1 MQTFLDRHREKIVGV
16 LSGFDRLLFRGTLR
30 CLEYRKGWEAF
41 LLIHRVLLKDFCAFA
56 QRLSEEVK
64 EHAKAF
70 AAKHGRPLI
79 YLASPAISKE
89 DFARRLM
96 QRDGIQ
102 QGLICVL
109 TCVEPCRAFKVRRN
123 RETRHLEF
131 SLATRKCLFIYF
143 YFADREFGLMHVRLQ
158 TWLPMPMQVCLNGRE
173 YLAKRMDRAGIGY
186 EQHDNCFTRI
196 DDLPRAQAMLKDLE
210 QRNWPVFLSALAKR
224 LNPLM
229 ASNHRLNL
237 RPYYWTIRE
246 SEYAT
251 DVLFQS
257 PAALKEIYPALV
269 NHAIQHF
276 SCGDTLR
283 FLGRRRINRHF
294 TGEASANVKSRPEGV
309 RIKHWVEENSIKM
322 YDKHGSVLRIETTI
336 NNPRRFKV
344 RRPATRNGRPCM
356 GWIPMRKSVADIS
369 RRAELG
375 LAANGRY
382 LEALGVVG
390 KPSPTRFLLDPVSKP
405 VVHQGRA
412 YRSLRPIAPE
422 EAKLFALLLDGQFLL
437 QGFRN
442 KDVRQRLLADP
453 GSDALQRQKAAGK
466 ITRLF
471 RLLRAHRLIRKVSK
485 TFYYRVTPK
494 GQHVM
499 STALQLREL
508 NLYALAA

>member
-1 MQTFLDRHREKIVGV
+1 MQAFLDRHRERIVGV
-16 LSGFDRLLFRGTLR
+16 LSGFDRVLFRGTLR
-30 CLEYRKGWEAF
+30 SLEYQKGFEAF
-41 LLIHRVLLKDFCAFA
+41 LATHRVLYKEFGTFA
-56 QRLSEEVK
+56 ERLSDEVK
-64 EHAKAF
+64 AHAKAF
-70 AAKHGRPLI
+70 AKHHGRPLI

-89 DFARRLM
+89 DFARRMM

-109 TCVEPCRAFKVRRN
+109 TCVEPCRAFQVSRN

-131 SLATRKCLFIYF
+131 GLATRKCLSIYF

-158 TWLPMPMQVCLNGRE
+158 TWLPMPIQVCINGRE

-186 EQHDNCFTRI
+186 EQCDNCFTRI

-210 QRNWPVFLSALAKR
+210 QRNWCAFLSALAKR

-229 ASNHRLNL
+229 APGHRLNL
-237 RPYYWTIRE
+237 LPYYWTIRE

-251 DVLFQS
+251 DVIFKS
-257 PAALKEIYPALV
+257 PSALKAIYPALV

-276 SCGDTLR
+276 SCSDTMR
-283 FLGRRRINRHF
+283 FLGRGTNRRF
-294 TGEASANVKSRPEGV
+294 SGEASTNVKSRPEGV

-322 YDKHGSVLRIETTI
+322 YDKEGSVLRIETTI

-344 RRPATRNGRPCM
+344 RRPATRNGRSCL

-390 KPSPTRFLLDPVSKP
+390 EPSPTRFLLDPVSKP
-405 VVHQGRA
+405 VVRKGRA
-412 YRSLRPIAPE
+412 YRPLRPIAPE
-422 EAKLFALLLDGQFLL
+422 EAKLFTLLLDGQFLL

-442 KDVRQRLLADP
+442 KDVRERLLGDP
-453 GSDALQRQKAAGK
+453 GIDAKARQQAAGK
-466 ITRLF
+466 VTRLF

-485 TFYYRVTPK
+485 TFYYRVTQR

-499 STALQLREL
+499 STALRLREIH
-508 NLYALAA
+508 LYALAA

>member
-1 MQTFLDRHREKIVGV
+1 MQAFLDRHRESIVGV
-16 LSGFDRLLFRGTLR
+16 LSGFDRVLFRGTLR
-30 CLEYRKGWEAF
+30 SLEYQKGFEAF
-41 LLIHRVLLKDFCAFA
+41 LATHRVRYKDFGTFA
-56 QRLSEEVK
+56 ERLSDEVK
-64 EHAKAF
+64 THAKAF
-70 AAKHGRPLI
+70 AKHHGRPLI

-89 DFARRLM
+89 DFARRMM

-109 TCVEPCRAFKVRRN
+109 TCVEPCRAFQVRRN

-131 SLATRKCLFIYF
+131 GLATRKCLFVYF

-158 TWLPMPMQVCLNGRE
+158 TWLPMPIQVCLNGRE

-186 EQHDNCFTRI
+186 EQCDNCFTRI
-196 DDLPRAQAMLKDLE
+196 DDLPRAQAMLNDLE
-210 QRNWPVFLSALAKR
+210 QRNWCAFLSALAKR
-224 LNPLM
+224 LNPLL
-229 ASNHRLNL
+229 APGHRLNL
-237 RPYYWTIRE
+237 LPYYWTIRE

-251 DVLFQS
+251 DVIFKS
-257 PAALKEIYPALV
+257 PSALKAIYPALV

-276 SCGDTLR
+276 SCSDTLR
-283 FLGRRRINRHF
+283 FLGRGTNRRF
-294 TGEASANVKSRPEGV
+294 SGEASTNVKSRPEGV

-322 YDKHGSVLRIETTI
+322 YDKEGSVLRIETTI

-356 GWIPMRKSVADIS
+356 AWIPMRKSVADIS

-390 KPSPTRFLLDPVSKP
+390 EPSPTRFLLDPVSKP
-405 VVHQGRA
+405 VVREGRA
-412 YRSLRPIAPE
+412 YRPLRPIAPA

-442 KDVRQRLLADP
+442 KDVRERLLGDL
-453 GSDALQRQKAAGK
+453 GTDAKARQQAAGK

-485 TFYYRVTPK
+485 TFYYRVTPR

-508 NLYALAA
+508 NLYTLAA

>member
-16 LSGFDRLLFRGTLR
+16 LSGFDRVLFRGTLR
-30 CLEYRKGWEAF
+30 SLEYPKGFEAF
-41 LLIHRVLLKDFCAFA
+41 LATHRVLYKDFGTFA
-56 QRLSEEVK
+56 QGLSDEVK
-64 EHAKAF
+64 AHAKAF
-70 AAKHGRPLI
+70 AKRHGRPLI

-89 DFARRLM
+89 DFARRIM
-96 QRDGIQ
+96 QRDSIQ

-109 TCVEPCRAFKVRRN
+109 TCVEPCRAFQVRRN
-123 RETRHLEF
+123 GETRHLEF
-131 SLATRKCLFIYF
+131 GLGTRKCLFIYF

-158 TWLPMPMQVCLNGRE
+158 TWLPMPIQVCLNGRQ
-173 YLAKRMDRAGIGY
+173 YLAKRMDRASIAY

-210 QRNWPVFLSALAKR
+210 RRNWPLFLSALAKR

-229 ASNHRLNL
+229 APGHRLNL
-237 RPYYWTIRE
+237 RAYYWTIRE

-251 DVLFQS
+251 DVLFKS
-257 PAALKEIYPALV
+257 PADLKAIYPTLV

-276 SCGDTLR
+276 SCNDTMR
-283 FLGRRRINRHF
+283 FLGRGTNRRF
-294 TGEASANVKSRPEGV
+294 SGEASTNVKSRPEGV

-322 YDKHGSVLRIETTI
+322 YDKEGSVLRIETTI

-356 GWIPMRKSVADIS
+356 AWIPMRKSVADIS

-390 KPSPTRFLLDPVSKP
+390 EPSPTRFLLDPVSKP
-405 VVHQGRA
+405 VVRQGRG
-412 YRSLRPIAPE
+412 YRPLRPIAPE
-422 EAKLFALLLDGQFLL
+422 EAGLFALLLDGQFVL

-442 KDVRQRLLADP
+442 KDVRERLLGDP
-453 GSDALQRQKAAGK
+453 GPDAKARQQAAAK
-466 ITRLF
+466 ITRLL
-471 RLLRAHRLIRKVSK
+471 RLLRAHRLIRKVSQ
-485 TFYYRVTPK
+485 TFYYRVTNR
-494 GQHVM
+494 GVRVM
-499 STALQLREL
+499 TTALQVREL

>member
-1 MQTFLDRHREKIVGV
+1 MQAFLDRHGERIVGV
-16 LSGFDRLLFRGTLR
+16 LSGFDRVLFRGTLR
-30 CLEYRKGWEAF
+30 SLEYQKGFEAF
-41 LLIHRVLLKDFCAFA
+41 LATHRVLYKDFATFA
-56 QRLSEEVK
+56 ERLSDEVK
-64 EHAKAF
+64 AHAKAF
-70 AAKHGRPLI
+70 AKHHGRPLI
-79 YLASPAISKE
+79 YLASPAVSKE
-89 DFARRLM
+89 DFARRM
-96 QRDGIQ
+96 MRRDGIR

-131 SLATRKCLFIYF
+131 GLATRKCLFIYF

-158 TWLPMPMQVCLNGRE
+158 TWLPMPIQVCINGRE

-196 DDLPRAQAMLKDLE
+196 DDLPRAQQMLKDLE

-229 ASNHRLNL
+229 APSHRLNL
-237 RPYYWTIRE
+237 RGYYWTIRE

-251 DVLFQS
+251 DVIFQS
-257 PAALKEIYPALV
+257 QAALKEIYPALV

-276 SCGDTLR
+276 SCKDTMR
-283 FLGRRRINRHF
+283 FLGRGTNRRF
-294 TGEASANVKSRPEGV
+294 SGEASTNVKSRPEGV

-322 YDKHGSVLRIETTI
+322 YDKEGSVLRIETTI

-356 GWIPMRKSVADIS
+356 GWIPMRKSVVDIS

-390 KPSPTRFLLDPVSKP
+390 EPSPTRFLLDPVSKP
-405 VVHQGRA
+405 VVREGRA
-412 YRSLRPIAPE
+412 YRPLRPIAPE

-442 KDVRQRLLADP
+442 KDLRERLLGDP
-453 GSDALQRQKAAGK
+453 GPDPKARQQAAGK

-471 RLLRAHRLIRKVSK
+471 RLLRAHHLIRKVSK
-485 TFYYRVTPK
+485 TFYYRVTSR

>member
-16 LSGFDRLLFRGTLR
+16 LSGFDRILFRGTWR
-30 CLEYRKGWEAF
+30 CLEYQKGFEAF
-41 LLIHRVLLKDFCAFA
+41 LATHRVLYKHFGAFA
-56 QRLSEEVK
+56 QRLSDEVK
-64 EHAKAF
+64 THAKAF
-70 AAKHGRPLI
+70 AAKHDRPLI
-79 YLASPAISKE
+79 YLASPAVSKE
-89 DFARRLM
+89 DFARRIM
-96 QRDGIQ
+96 QRDGIR

-123 RETRHLEF
+123 RQTRHLEF
-131 SLATRKCLFIYF
+131 GLATRKCLFLYF
-143 YFADREFGLMHVRLQ
+143 YFADREFGLMHIRLQ
-158 TWLPMPMQVCLNGRE
+158 TWLPMPIQVCLNGRE
-173 YLAKRMDRAGIGY
+173 YLARRMDKAGIGY
-186 EQHDNCFTRI
+186 EQRDNCFTRI
-196 DDLPRAQAMLKDLE
+196 DDLPRAQAMLNDLE
-210 QRNWPVFLSALAKR
+210 QRNWPIFLGALAKR
-224 LNPLM
+224 LNPLL
-229 ASNHRLNL
+229 AAGHRLNL

-251 DVLFQS
+251 DVLFRS
-257 PAALKEIYPALV
+257 PAALKAIYPALV

-276 SCGDTLR
+276 SCSDTMR
-283 FLGRRRINRHF
+283 FLGRGTNSRF
-294 TGEASANVKSRPEGV
+294 SGEASTNVKSRPEGV

-322 YDKHGSVLRIETTI
+322 YDKEGSVLRIETTI

-390 KPSPTRFLLDPVSKP
+390 EPSPTRFLLDPVSQQ
-405 VVHQGRA
+405 VVCEGRA
-412 YRSLRPIAPE
+412 YRPLRPIAPE
-422 EAKLFALLLDGQFLL
+422 EAKLFTLLLQGQFHL

-442 KDVRQRLLADP
+442 KDVRERLLGDP
-453 GSDALQRQKAAGK
+453 GEDSAARRKAAGK

-471 RLLRAHRLIRKVSK
+471 RLLRAHRLIRKVAK

-494 GQHVM
+494 GHQLM

>member
-1 MQTFLDRHREKIVGV
+1 MQTFLDRHGEKIVGV
-16 LSGFDRLLFRGTLR
+16 LSGFDRMLFRGTLR
-30 CLEYRKGWEAF
+30 CLDYQKGFEAF
-41 LLIHRVLLKDFCAFA
+41 LATHRVLYKDFGKFA
-56 QRLSEEVK
+56 QGLSDEVK
-64 EHAKAF
+64 AHAKAF

-79 YLASPAISKE
+79 YLASPAVSKE
-89 DFARRLM
+89 DFARRIM

-123 RETRHLEF
+123 RQTRHLEF
-131 SLATRKCLFIYF
+131 GLATRKCLFVYF

-158 TWLPMPMQVCLNGRE
+158 TWLPMPIQVCINGRE

-196 DDLPRAQAMLKDLE
+196 DDLPRAQAMLQDLE
-210 QRNWPVFLSALAKR
+210 QRNWPVFLNALAKR

-229 ASNHRLNL
+229 APGHRLDL
-237 RPYYWTIRE
+237 RAYYWTIRE

-251 DVLFQS
+251 DVLFKS
-257 PAALKEIYPALV
+257 AAALKEIYPALI
-269 NHAIQHF
+269 NHAIQNF
-276 SCGDTLR
+276 SCRDTLR
-283 FLGRRRINRHF
+283 FLGRRTDQRFR
-294 TGEASANVKSRPEGV
+294 GEASTNVKSRPEGV

-322 YDKHGSVLRIETTI
+322 YDKKGFVLRIETTI

-344 RRPATRNGRPCM
+344 RRPATRQGRPCM
-356 GWIPMRKSVADIS
+356 AWIPMRKSVADIS

-390 KPSPTRFLLDPVSKP
+390 EPSPTRFLLDPVSQP
-405 VVHQGRA
+405 VVRQGRA
-412 YRSLRPIAPE
+412 YRPLRPIAPE
-422 EAKLFALLLDGQFLL
+422 EAKLFTLLLDGQFLL

-442 KDVRQRLLADP
+442 RDVRERLLGNP
-453 GSDALQRQKAAGK
+453 GTDAKARQQAAGK

-485 TFYYRVTPK
+485 TFYYRVTPR

>member
-16 LSGFDRLLFRGTLR
+16 LSGFDRVLFRGTLR
-30 CLEYRKGWEAF
+30 CLEYQKGFEAF
-41 LLIHRVLLKDFCAFA
+41 LATHRVLYKDFGAFA
-56 QRLSEEVK
+56 QRLSDDVK

-70 AAKHGRPLI
+70 AAKHDRPLI

-89 DFARRLM
+89 DFARRM
-96 QRDGIQ
+96 MERDGIQ

-109 TCVEPCRAFKVRRN
+109 TCVEPCKAFKVRRN
-123 RETRHLEF
+123 REARRLEF
-131 SLATRKCLFIYF
+131 GLATRKCLFIYF

-158 TWLPMPMQVCLNGRE
+158 TWLPMPIQVCLNGRE

-196 DDLPRAQAMLKDLE
+196 DNLPKAQAMLKDLE
-210 QRNWPVFLSALAKR
+210 QRNWCVFLNALAKR

-237 RPYYWTIRE
+237 RAYYWTIRE

-251 DVLFQS
+251 DVLFKS

-276 SCGDTLR
+276 SCLDTLR
-283 FLGRRRINRHF
+283 FLDRRTDRRFH
-294 TGEASANVKSRPEGV
+294 GEVSTNLKSRPEGV

-322 YDKHGSVLRIETTI
+322 YDKKGSVLRIETTI
-336 NNPRRFKV
+336 NNPRRFRV
-344 RRPATRNGRPCM
+344 RRPATCQGRPCLA
-356 GWIPMRKSVADIS
+356 WLPMRKSVADIS

-390 KPSPTRFLLDPVSKP
+390 EPSPTRFLLDPVSQP

-412 YRSLRPIAPE
+412 YRPLRPIAPE
-422 EAKLFALLLDGQFLL
+422 EAQLFALLLDGQFLL

-442 KDVRQRLLADP
+442 KDVRQRLLGDP
-453 GSDALQRQKAAGK
+453 ETDPKARQQAAGK

-471 RLLRAHRLIRKVSK
+471 RLLRAHRLIRKVAK
-485 TFYYRVTPK
+485 TFYYRVTPR
-494 GQHVM
+494 GQQVM

>member
-1 MQTFLDRHREKIVGV
+1 MQTFLDRHGEKIVGV
-16 LSGFDRLLFRGTLR
+16 LSGFDRMLFRGTLR
-30 CLEYRKGWEAF
+30 CLDYQKGFEAF
-41 LLIHRVLLKDFCAFA
+41 LATHRVLYKDFGTFA
-56 QRLSEEVK
+56 QGLSDEVK
-64 EHAKAF
+64 AHAKAF

-79 YLASPAISKE
+79 YLASPAVSKE
-89 DFARRLM
+89 DFARRMM

-123 RETRHLEF
+123 RQTRHLEF
-131 SLATRKCLFIYF
+131 GMATRKCLFIYF

-158 TWLPMPMQVCLNGRE
+158 TWLPMPIQVCLNGRE

-229 ASNHRLNL
+229 GPGHRLDL
-237 RPYYWTIRE
+237 RAYYWTIRE

-251 DVLFQS
+251 DVLFNS
-257 PAALKEIYPALV
+257 PAALKEIYPSLV
-269 NHAIQHF
+269 NHAIQNF
-276 SCGDTLR
+276 SCRDTLR
-283 FLGRRRINRHF
+283 FLGRRTDQRFR
-294 TGEASANVKSRPEGV
+294 GEASTNVKSRPEGV

-322 YDKHGSVLRIETTI
+322 YDKKGSVLRIETTI

-344 RRPATRNGRPCM
+344 RRPATRQGRPCM
-356 GWIPMRKSVADIS
+356 AWIPMRKSVADIS

-390 KPSPTRFLLDPVSKP
+390 EPSPTRFLLDPVSKP
-405 VVHQGRA
+405 VVREGRP
-412 YRSLRPIAPE
+412 YRPLRPIAPE

-442 KDVRQRLLADP
+442 KDVRSRLLADP
-453 GSDALQRQKAAGK
+453 GTDPTARKAAAGK

-471 RLLRAHRLIRKVSK
+471 RLLRAHRLIRKVAH
-485 TFYYRVTPK
+485 TFYYRVTRK
-494 GQHVM
+494 GNHVM
-499 STALQLREL
+499 TTALQLREL
-508 NLYALAA
+508 NLYALAV

>member
-1 MQTFLDRHREKIVGV
+1 MQAFLDRHRERIVGV
-16 LSGFDRLLFRGTLR
+16 LSGFDRVLFRGTLR
-30 CLEYRKGWEAF
+30 SLEYQKGFEAF
-41 LLIHRVLLKDFCAFA
+41 LATHRVLYKDFGTFA
-56 QRLSEEVK
+56 ERLSDEVK
-64 EHAKAF
+64 AHAKAF
-70 AAKHGRPLI
+70 AKHHGRPLI

-89 DFARRLM
+89 DFARRMM

-109 TCVEPCRAFKVRRN
+109 TCVEPCRAFQVRRN

-131 SLATRKCLFIYF
+131 GLATRKCLFIYF

-158 TWLPMPMQVCLNGRE
+158 TWLPMPIQVCINGRE

-210 QRNWPVFLSALAKR
+210 QRNWCTFLSALAKR

-229 ASNHRLNL
+229 APGHRLNFL
-237 RPYYWTIRE
+237 GYYWTIRE

-251 DVLFQS
+251 DVLFKS
-257 PAALKEIYPALV
+257 PADLKEIYPALV

-276 SCGDTLR
+276 SCSDTMR
-283 FLGRRRINRHF
+283 FLGRGTNRRF
-294 TGEASANVKSRPEGV
+294 SGEASTNVKSRPEGV

-322 YDKHGSVLRIETTI
+322 YDKEGSVLRIETTI

-390 KPSPTRFLLDPVSKP
+390 EPSPTRFLLDPVSKP
-405 VVHQGRA
+405 VVREGRA
-412 YRSLRPIAPE
+412 YRPLRPIAPE
-422 EAKLFALLLDGQFLL
+422 EAKLFTLLLDGQFLL

-442 KDVRQRLLADP
+442 KDVRQRLLGNP
-453 GSDALQRQKAAGK
+453 GTDAKARQQAAGK

-471 RLLRAHRLIRKVSK
+471 RLLRAHRLIRKISK
-485 TFYYRVTPK
+485 TFYYRVTQR

>member
-1 MQTFLDRHREKIVGV
+1 MQTFLDRHRERIVGV
-16 LSGFDRLLFRGTLR
+16 LSGFDRVLFRGTLR
-30 CLEYRKGWEAF
+30 CLEYQKGFEAF
-41 LLIHRVLLKDFCAFA
+41 LATHRVLFKDFGTFA
-56 QRLSEEVK
+56 QRLSDEVK
-64 EHAKAF
+64 GHAKAY

-79 YLASPAISKE
+79 YLPSPAISKE
-89 DFARRLM
+89 DFARRMM
-96 QRDGIQ
+96 QRDNIQ

-123 RETRHLEF
+123 RDTRRLEF
-131 SLATRKCLFIYF
+131 GLATRKCLFVYF

-158 TWLPMPMQVCLNGRE
+158 TWLPMPIQVCINGRE
-173 YLAKRMDRAGIGY
+173 YLAKRLDRAGIGY

-210 QRNWPVFLSALAKR
+210 QRNWPVFLNALAKR

-229 ASNHRLNL
+229 AAGHRLNL
-237 RPYYWTIRE
+237 RAYYWTIRE

-251 DVLFQS
+251 DVLFKS
-257 PAALKEIYPALV
+257 SAALRAIYPALV

-276 SCGDTLR
+276 SCLDTLR
-283 FLGRRRINRHF
+283 FLGRRTDRRF
-294 TGEASANVKSRPEGV
+294 QGEASTNVKTRPEGV

-322 YDKHGSVLRIETTI
+322 YDKKGSVLRIETTI

-356 GWIPMRKSVADIS
+356 AWIPMRKSVADIS

-390 KPSPTRFLLDPVSKP
+390 EPSPTRFLLDPVSQP
-405 VVHQGRA
+405 VIRDGRP
-412 YRSLRPIAPE
+412 YRPLRPIAPE
-422 EAKLFALLLDGQFLL
+422 EAQLFALLLDGQFVL

-442 KDVRQRLLADP
+442 KDVRSRLLGDAATDP
-453 GSDALQRQKAAGK
+453 RARKAASGK

-471 RLLRAHRLIRKVSK
+471 RLLRAHGLIRKITG
-485 TFYYRVTPK
+485 TFYYRVTLK
-494 GQHVM
+494 GTRLM
-499 STALQLREL
+499 TTALQIREL

>member
-16 LSGFDRLLFRGTLR
+16 LSGFDRVLFRGTLR
-30 CLEYRKGWEAF
+30 CLEYQRGFEAF
-41 LLIHRVLLKDFCAFA
+41 LATHRVLYKDFGSFA
-56 QRLSEEVK
+56 QRLSDEVK
-64 EHAKAF
+64 AHAKAF
-70 AAKHGRPLI
+70 ARRHSRPLI

-89 DFARRLM
+89 DFARRMM
-96 QRDGIQ
+96 QRDGIR

-123 RETRHLEF
+123 RDTRRLEF
-131 SLATRKCLFIYF
+131 GLATRKCLFVYF

-158 TWLPMPMQVCLNGRE
+158 TWLPMPMQVCVNGRE
-173 YLAKRMDRAGIGY
+173 YLAKRLDRAGISY
-186 EQHDNCFTRI
+186 EQRDNCFTRI

-210 QRNWPVFLSALAKR
+210 QRNWPVFLNALARR

-229 ASNHRLNL
+229 ALGHRLNL
-237 RPYYWTIRE
+237 RAYYWTVRE

-251 DVLFQS
+251 DIIFKS
-257 PAALKEIYPALV
+257 PAALKGIYPALV
-269 NHAIQHF
+269 NHAIQHL
-276 SCGDTLR
+276 SCNDTLR
-283 FLGRRRINRHF
+283 FLGRRQINRHF
-294 TGEASANVKSRPEGV
+294 TGEASTNVKSRPEGV

-322 YDKHGSVLRIETTI
+322 YDKEGSVLRIETTI

-382 LEALGVVG
+382 VEALGVVG
-390 KPSPTRFLLDPVSKP
+390 EPSPTRFLLDPVSQP
-405 VVHQGRA
+405 VVRQGRP
-412 YRSLRPIAPE
+412 YRPLRPIAPA
-422 EAKLFALLLDGQFLL
+422 EARLFALLLDGQFAL

-442 KDVRQRLLADP
+442 KDVRERLLDDP
-453 GSDALQRQKAAGK
+453 GPDAKARRRAAGK
-466 ITRLF
+466 ITRLL
-471 RLLRAHRLIRKVSK
+471 RLLRAHRLIRKVSR
-485 TFYYRVTPK
+485 TFYYRLTNRGVR
-494 GQHVM
+494 VM

-508 NLYALAA
+508 NLHALAA